1 MNQRIEQI
9 RRLERAERYIA
20 VDRERISRQR
30 DNVIQFEREGV
41 DHRSARHFLSS
52 LLEIQA
58 AHENWRKAIIDE
70 IE

>member
-1 MNQRIEQI
+1 MSQRIEQI

-20 VDRERISRQR
+20 VGRERISRQR
-30 DNVIQFEREGV
+30 DNVVQLEREGV
-41 DHRSARHFLSS
+41 DHRSAQHFLSC

-58 AHENWRKAIIDE
+58 AHEKWRKAIIDD